1 MEDRYEIIG
10 KIAQGGL
17 GSVYKARDM
26 RMSRDVAIK
35 RILTNP
41 DDSSVTDEATRQ
53 LIKEASALASLQH
66 PNIVT
71 VYDVGKDADGPFVVM
86 ELLTGQTLE
95 EIVSEGSMTWED
107 FRTLALQS
115 LEALIA
121 AQELHIV
128 HRDIKPGNIMINW
141 LPSGKFQ
148 VKVVDFGLAKLSSKP
163 SLQTIDQSD
172 GVFGSIYFMGPEQ
185 FERIPIDQR
194 VDIYAIGCVFYYAL
208 TGNYPF
214 DGDTAVEVM
223 ASHLQ
228 HHVTPIQE
236 VRAGIPLWA
245 CNWIMWLINR
255 QPGDRPASAREAL
268 EIFVDNDSAY
278 YAPEL
283 STGEPTPAT
292 PTLESRRPKLFI
304 PGAAPEVVEEPKH
317 AVNTKTASAP
327 KALRPPGTK
336 SVPPLQNPPPAPAP
350 EPPMPPPVIATPEP
364 MPVQVEIPAPVIPQE
379 PAPVAPQLV
388 IPTPPA
394 PPAPD
399 PAYNPAPPAPPI
411 IAAPQ
416 QVQTPTPPAPP
427 ALVRAAPAQAKVTP
441 TVGLAS
447 PALVRPT
454 SSLSQPVQ
462 AATAG
467 ANSVSPTGQVENL
480 PYQNAP
486 QKKVSAGLMV
496 GISIGLGIIVV
507 FLVVFFLNKKR
518 ENAEMLMFNEMIQ
531 AATKDGATEV
541 PVDKKKLE
549 ILLTNATTLT
559 DLKDRYNIYLTLYL
573 AKSTDGTDIDATIA
587 KHATT
592 EPMHPDIRVVLIRDV
607 LGKRRNP
614 SIIQT
619 LLDFSKSTNEPTSA
633 VAAIEACRFMANETH
648 LQKFLDVLVATPNE
662 QIRKATEDNLITI
675 LKKHKAND
683 SFRSTLITTHNNSPS
698 DSVKHATL
706 RLIGLVGG
714 DQAIEI
720 IKKNLNNPDV
730 KTKIAALGALGNSTD
745 DSGYTML
752 LDYIVG
758 ETNLT
763 HRALAFDA
771 AVKYC
776 TETKQNPQAAWTKLA
791 ELSKIQED
799 EMRLV
804 NGIANMDPEPWVFAI
819 LEKIVKTSAN
829 DPVVTRAERA
839 IDYMEKKKAIQGE
852 GKKED

>member
-17 GSVYKARDM
+17 GSVYKARDL

-41 DDSSVTDEATRQ
+41 DDSSVTEEATRQ
-53 LIKEASALASLQH
+53 LIKEASALASIQH

-115 LEALIA
+115 LEALIC

-141 LPSGKFQ
+141 LPSRKFQ

-194 VDIYAIGCVFYYAL
+194 VDIYAIGCVYYYAL

-236 VRAGIPLWA
+236 VREGIPLWA

-268 EIFVDNDSAY
+268 EIFVDNDAAH

-283 STGEPTPAT
+283 STGAPTPTAVE
-292 PTLESRRPKLFI
+292 PKRPKLFI
-304 PGAAPEVVEEPKH
+304 PGAAPEVIEEPKQ
-317 AVNTKTASAP
+317 TITKKTATTP

-336 SVPPLQNPPPAPAP
+336 SVPPMQEVPQAPAPMYHEPEPVVMAP
-350 EPPMPPPVIATPEP
+350 EPPAI
-364 MPVQVEIPAPVIPQE
+364 QVEAPPIYQE
-379 PAPVAPQLV
+379 PIPSPPQLVVPTASVPAYTTAPPAPQLV
-388 IPTPPA
+388 VPTASVPAYTPA
-394 PPAPD
+394 PPAMVV
-399 PAYNPAPPAPPI
+399 
-411 IAAPQ
+411 PQ
-416 QVQTPTPPAPP
+416 A
-427 ALVRAAPAQAKVTP
+427 AAPAIARSTP
-441 TVGLAS
+441 TA
-447 PALVRPT
+447 PAAQALLRPT
-454 SSLSQPVQ
+454 SNLAQPAL
-462 AATAG
+462 AATTKS
-467 ANSVSPTGQVENL
+467 ANVVSPTAQVETTPQHNL
-480 PYQNAP
+480 PK
-486 QKKVSAGLMV
+486 KKVSAAVMAGV
-496 GISIGLGIIVV
+496 SIGMAIIVI
-507 FLVVFFLNKKR
+507 FLVFFLLNKKR
-518 ENAEMLMFNEMIQ
+518 ENAEIALFNEAIT

-541 PVDKKKLE
+541 PVNKEKLE
-549 ILLTNATTLT
+549 ILLENATTLT
-559 DLKDRYNIYLTLYL
+559 DLKDRYNIYLALYL
-573 AKSTDGTDIDATIA
+573 AKSSDGTDIDTIIA
-587 KHATT
+587 NHATT
-592 EPMHPDIRVVLIRDV
+592 ESMHPDIRVILIRDV

-614 SIIQT
+614 SVIQT
-619 LLDFSKSTNEPTSA
+619 LLDFSKSTNEPASA
-633 VAAIEACRFMANETH
+633 VAAMEACRFMANETH
-648 LQKFLDVLVATPNE
+648 LQKFLDVLVVTPNE
-662 QIRKATEDNLITI
+662 QIRKASEDNIITI
-675 LKKHKAND
+675 LKNHKSND
-683 SFRSTLITTHNNSPS
+683 SFRSTLITTHNNSPN

-706 RLIGLVGG
+706 RIIGLVGG

-720 IKKNLNNPDV
+720 IKKNLNSPDTR
-730 KTKIAALGALGNSTD
+730 TKIAALGALGNSTD
-745 DSGYTML
+745 ESGYTML
-752 LDYIVG
+752 LDYISG

-771 AVKYC
+771 AIKYS
-776 TETKQNPQAAWTKLA
+776 TETKQNKQAAWTKLV
-791 ELSKIQED
+791 ELAKIQED
-799 EMRLV
+799 EIRLI
-804 NGIANMDPEPWVFAI
+804 NGIANIDPEPWVFAI
-819 LEKIVKTSAN
+819 LDKIIKTSKN
-829 DPVVTRAERA
+829 DASVDRAERA
-839 IDYMEKKKAIQGE
+839 VDYLEKMKAIKGDS
-852 GKKED
+852 GKKE

>member
-17 GSVYKARDM
+17 GFVYKARDL

-95 EIVSEGSMTWED
+95 ETVSEGSMTWED
-107 FRTLALQS
+107 FRPLAMQS

-194 VDIYAIGCVFYYAL
+194 LDIYAIGCVFYYAL

-255 QPGDRPASAREAL
+255 QPGDRPTSAREAL

-283 STGEPTPAT
+283 STGEPTPTA
-292 PTLESRRPKLFI
+292 PTIESRRAKLFI
-304 PGAAPEVVEEPKH
+304 PGAAPEVAEEPKP

-327 KALRPPGTK
+327 KPLRPPGTK
-336 SVPPLQNPPPAPAP
+336 SVPPLPDLQPVTTPEPPPAPTVQYQ
-350 EPPMPPPVIATPEP
+350 EPI
-364 MPVQVEIPAPVIPQE
+364 PVQVEIPAPVIPQR
-379 PAPVAPQLV
+379 PVPITPQLV
-388 IPTPPA
+388 VPNPPAPPTPAYNPTPPA
-394 PPAPD
+394 PP
-399 PAYNPAPPAPPI
+399 I
-411 IAAPQ
+411 IVAPQ
-416 QVQTPTPPAPP
+416 QAQPPAPP
-427 ALVRAAPAQAKVTP
+427 ALIRAAPAQAKVTP
-441 TVGLAS
+441 TVGLTS

-454 SSLSQPVQ
+454 SNLSQPVQ
-462 AATAG
+462 AITAG
-467 ANSVSPTGQVENL
+467 ANPVSPTGQVENI
-480 PYQNAP
+480 PYQNA
-486 QKKVSAGLMV
+486 QNKKISTGLMV
-496 GISIGLGIIVV
+496 GLSIGLGIIVV
-507 FLVVFFLNKKR
+507 FLIFFFLNKKR

-541 PVDKKKLE
+541 PVNKKKLE

-592 EPMHPDIRVVLIRDV
+592 QSMHPDIRVVLIRDV

-648 LQKFLDVLVATPNE
+648 LQKFLDVLIATPNE
-662 QIRKATEDNLITI
+662 QIRKATEDNIITI
-675 LKKHKAND
+675 LKKHKPNEA
-683 SFRSTLITTHNNSPS
+683 FRSALITTHNNSPS
-698 DSVKHATL
+698 DSIKHATL

-714 DQAIEI
+714 DQSIEI
-720 IKKNLNNPDV
+720 IKKNLNNPDI

-745 DSGYTML
+745 DTGYTML
-752 LDYIVG
+752 IDYISG
-758 ETNLT
+758 ETNLS
-763 HRALAFDA
+763 HRGLAFDA

-776 TETKQNPQAAWTKLA
+776 TENKQNPQAAWTKLA
-791 ELSKIQED
+791 ELAKIQED
-799 EMRLV
+799 EMRLI
-804 NGIANMDPEPWVFAI
+804 NGIANLDPHPWAFTI
-819 LEKIVKTSAN
+819 LENIAKTSAN
-829 DPVVTRAERA
+829 DPSVNRAERA
-839 IDYMEKKKAIQGE
+839 IDYLEKKKAIQGE